1 MNYNGAAEKQ
11 NNMRR
16 VIAIFVAVALSFTM
30 LFSTIYIAKEQH
42 HECHGAECPVCH
54 NIARCEQ
61 FLNHIS
67 TGLIHLAISVV
78 AVMIVSII
86 LPKENEN
93 ISHPTLV
100 SFKVRLDN

>member
-1 MNYNGAAEKQ
+1 MEFNGAEKKY
-11 NNMRR
+11 NSERR
-16 VIAIFVAVALSFTM
+16 VVAVLLAVVLSFTM
-30 LFSTIYIAKEQH
+30 LFSTIYIVKEQH
-42 HECHGAECPVCH
+42 HECHGVECPVCH

-61 FLNHIS
+61 FLNQIS

-86 LPKENEN
+86 LPRENEN